1 MHDPLQSELSELN
14 ALESWHRAATAA
26 VPGFDWQLK
35 RIGDAMCSLS
45 SAEPSILFNRVL
57 ELGSTGEPE
66 LNQLI
71 RIREFYAAAGIARF
85 FLHVAPWR
93 KTENTGERLAQ
104 AGYEKYRGWMKFTRA
119 TGEPPTARSDLKVR
133 RVGPERASDFAAIA
147 GAAFGLQ
154 ASSEPVLAAIVG
166 ATGYQ
171 AFMSFDG
178 LRAAGTGVV
187 FIDHDVAVLDWG
199 ATHQDFRCRGGQA
212 AVLAARIRAAQEAS
226 CERIYTMT
234 GEAVPGD
241 PQHSYS
247 NIQKAGFS
255 EAYLRE
261 NWIPA
266 R

>member
-26 VPGFDWQLK
+26 VPGFDWQIK
-35 RIGDAMCSLS
+35 RIGDAVCSLS
-45 SAEPSILFNRVL
+45 PTEPSILFNRVL

-66 LNQLI
+66 LQQLNG
-71 RIREFYAAAGIARF
+71 IREFYAAAGIARF

-93 KTENTGERLAQ
+93 KSDITEERLAQ
-104 AGYEKYRGWMKFTRA
+104 AGYEKYRGWMKFERA
-119 TGEPPTARSDLKVR
+119 TGELPTVRSDLKVR
-133 RVGPERASDFAAIA
+133 RVGPDRASDFAAIA

-154 ASSEPVLAAIVG
+154 ASSQPVLAAIVE

-171 AFMSFDG
+171 AFMSFDAFQ
-178 LRAAGTGVV
+178 AAGTGVV
-187 FIDHDVAVLDWG
+187 FIDHEVAVLDWG
-199 ATHQDFRCRGGQA
+199 ATHPDFRCRGGQA
-212 AVLAARIRAAQEAS
+212 AVLAARIKVAQEAG

-247 NIQKAGFS
+247 NIQNAGFT

-261 NWIPA
+261 NWIP
-266 R
+266 RC